1 MFTNVTVRSVRG
13 IIWSIVASGILAI
26 ALGYATPAGSAQ
38 GAVLT
43 RTQLS
48 TRSSKPKPPSTKQIE
63 SELNKL
69 ATSAG
74 GESKATFSV
83 TYDYKSAGSTG
94 EVTLKQM
101 GGDES
106 FSTGTSEIL
115 YNGKKTYYC
124 SLSAV
129 LTTCI
134 KYGSATTS
142 PLGATMGI
150 YESGVYVEAMKSW
163 ASLVESRVSG
173 YHASFANKT
182 IAGQAS
188 TCVTWSY
195 KGNNETYCVTDH
207 GVLASVSGS
216 TSSGSTFSF
225 TLAKFSPTVASSA
238 FMLPK
243 GAKVISEP

>member
-1 MFTNVTVRSVRG
+1 MSMNESVQSNRR
-13 IIWSIVASGILAI
+13 IAWSVGRPGFLAL
-26 ALGYATPAGSAQ
+26 ALGLALSATSVA
-38 GAVLT
+38 GAVPTKELAH
-43 RTQLS
+43 
-48 TRSSKPKPPSTKQIE
+48 SSKPKPPSTKQIE

-69 ATSAG
+69 ATSAK

-83 TYDYKSAGSTG
+83 TYDFKNAGSSG

-115 YNGKKTYYC
+115 YNGKHTYYC
-124 SLSAV
+124 SLSTV

-134 KYGSATTS
+134 KYTSATTS

-150 YESGVYVEAMKSW
+150 YESGAYVEAMKSW
-163 ASLVESRVSG
+163 ASLIESRVSG
-173 YHASFANKT
+173 YHVSFANKT
-182 IAGQAS
+182 IAGQPS

-207 GVLASVSGS
+207 DVLASVSGS

-225 TLAKFSPTVASSA
+225 TLAKFSATIASSA
-238 FMLPK
+238 FNLPK